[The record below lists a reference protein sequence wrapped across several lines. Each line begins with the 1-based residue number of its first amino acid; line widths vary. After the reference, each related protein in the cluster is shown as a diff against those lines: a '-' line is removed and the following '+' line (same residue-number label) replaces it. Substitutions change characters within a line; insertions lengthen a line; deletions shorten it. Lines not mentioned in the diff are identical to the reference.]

1 MVSTDGT
8 ATVSGVCARFL
19 ERARLAKGLSPHSIR
34 AYAIDL
40 DQFRTFVG
48 GDTGVGD
55 VDRDTLERFLAH
67 LRDERGLL
75 SSSVKRRFAPLKV
88 LFAELERD
96 GMIADSPFRRFEMR
110 LKLPR
115 RLPRNLTRT
124 EIETLAPELD
134 GPAPRRGQMTEPGHA
149 AARGSGDVEERTT
162 DLAILLLLTTG
173 IRVGELAGIRL
184 GDIDLSDR
192 SIRIRGKGNRERRV
206 FLVGAATERRLARYL
221 STDRARVPDAEAHD
235 RLLVTRS
242 GAPTDPSDLRRLLR
256 TRAEALGLE
265 RRITPHMLRHT
276 AATRYL
282 ERGVD
287 IRYVQR
293 LLGHASISTTEIYA
307 AASDEGLRRAI
318 GG

>member
-1 MVSTDGT
+1 M
-8 ATVSGVCARFL
+8 TVTLVRACDRFL
-19 ERARLAKGLSPHSIR
+19 ERARFSKGLSAHSLR

-40 DQFRTFVG
+40 RQFCAFAGAETPVEE
-48 GDTGVGD
+48 
-55 VDRDTLERFLAH
+55 VDRDLLERFLRH
-67 LRDERGLL
+67 LLEDRRLL
-75 SSSVKRRFAPLKV
+75 SSSVKRRFATLKV
-88 LFAELERD
+88 MFTELERD
-96 GMIADSPFRRFEMR
+96 ETIEESPFRRFELR

-115 RLPRNLTRT
+115 RLPRNLTKA
-124 EIETLAPELD
+124 EISALAPGLD
-134 GPAPRRGQMTEPGHA
+134 RSRGKAPARAFA
-149 AARGSGDVEERTT
+149 AVSAMDHGALVT
-162 DLAILLLLTTG
+162 DLSIHLLLTTG
-173 IRVGELAGIRL
+173 MRVGELTTIRL
-184 GDIDLSDR
+184 ADIDLDDR

-206 FLVGAATERRLARYL
+206 FLVGEATERLLQHYL
-221 STDRARVPDAEAHD
+221 RAGRPRCPAATGHDHLIVTDTGDPA
-235 RLLVTRS
+235 
-242 GAPTDPSDLRRLLR
+242 DPSDIRRLLR
-256 TRAEALGLE
+256 DRAEALGLE